1 MTKTAILIYD
11 AKCSLCCGCMRW
23 IKLHARREDD
33 FEFIECQSETRQKK
47 FPDIKQESCLA
58 AFHLVTPDKQIL
70 IGDKS
75 LPEIVCR
82 LRNLQWLAVLFKTP
96 VINLILFVAYR
107 FIANNRF
114 IISKTI
120 WPLMDNHG

>member
-1 MTKTAILIYD
+1 MTKAVVLIYD

-23 IKLHARREDD
+23 IKQHARRSDD
-33 FEFIECQSETRQKK
+33 FEFIECQSETRSKK
-47 FPDIKQESCLA
+47 FPNIKLESCLN

-70 IGDKS
+70 TGNES
-75 LPEIVCR
+75 LPEIVRR
-82 LRNLQWLAVLFKTP
+82 LRNLQWLAVLFKVP
-96 VINLILFVAYR
+96 VINLILFVTYR

-120 WPLMDNHG
+120 WPLMDNRD